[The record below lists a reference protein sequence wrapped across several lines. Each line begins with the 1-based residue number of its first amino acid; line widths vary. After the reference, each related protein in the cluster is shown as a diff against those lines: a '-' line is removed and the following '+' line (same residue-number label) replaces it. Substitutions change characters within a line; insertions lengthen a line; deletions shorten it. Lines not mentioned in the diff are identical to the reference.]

1 MFRRVRVLVTG
12 GAGFIGSH
20 LVDALVARGDEVVV
34 LDTLATGRAENIPAG
49 VALVQGSVADE
60 AAVAKAVEGCAVV
73 YHQGALGSV
82 ARSVAD
88 PLASDRANVAGT
100 LAVLRAAQDAG
111 VRRVVLASSSS
122 VYGGAGSGQGPMAE
136 SLPLQP
142 RSPYAVTKLA
152 GEHYSRVY
160 WELHGLET
168 VSLRY
173 FNVYGPRQRPDS
185 EYAAVIPLFVEALLR
200 GGDPHIHGD
209 GRQSRDFT
217 FVADAVQ
224 ANLRAADAPAAA
236 CAGRAFNVARGEPA
250 SLLDLLD
257 ILGAELGMTVTPTHG
272 PPRPGDV
279 RHTHAD
285 ISAARAALG
294 YEPTVP
300 LREGLVRTVAW
311 FREARVSG

>member
-1 MFRRVRVLVTG
+1 MLPPVRVLVTG

-20 LVDALVARGDEVVV
+20 LVDALVGRDDEVVV
-34 LDTLATGRAENIPAG
+34 LDDLSTGRAGNIPDG
-49 VALVQGSVADE
+49 VTFVRGSVADE
-60 AAVAKAVEGCAVV
+60 DVVTAAVEGCGVV

-82 ARSVAD
+82 ARSVAA

-100 LAVLRAAQDAG
+100 LTVLSAAQRAG
-111 VRRVVLASSSS
+111 VGRVVLASSSS
-122 VYGGAGSGQGPMAE
+122 VYGGSEVVPTPE
-136 SLPLQP
+136 SAALRP

-152 GEHYSRVY
+152 GEHYARVL

-168 VSLRY
+168 VCLRY

-185 EYAAVIPLFVEALLR
+185 EYAAVVPLFVEALLR
-200 GGDPHIHGD
+200 GADPHVHGD

-224 ANLRAADAPAAA
+224 ANLRAAGAPAAA

-257 ILGAELGMTVTPTHG
+257 ILAGELGVTPHPTHG
-272 PPRPGDV
+272 PTRAGDV
-279 RHTHAD
+279 RHSHAD

-294 YEPTVP
+294 YEPEVS
-300 LREGLVRTVAW
+300 LREGLVRTLAW